1 MKRRLSNSLFSTLF
15 LENRS
20 LHEPKFEAF
29 KLLFL
34 KLSSSLDFYTKQYH
48 MKQIRLPRHLTRW
61 PRLPSFRDLFTNS
74 RWLYFC
80 IAFALARGYSRS
92 DDYAFLYRLS
102 PPEAIHGLVAMLLL
116 HRLPSF
122 EAIQDLSDSF
132 RMTSFLR
139 HFWHSSLVSGSF
151 EYNWCIASS
160 IHDDWLSSAQ

>member
-1 MKRRLSNSLFSTLF
+1 MKRRLPNSLFPTLP
-15 LENRS
+15 LGNRS
-20 LHEPKFEAF
+20 LHGPKFGAS
-29 KLLFL
+29 KLPFL
-34 KLSSSLDFYTKQYH
+34 KLSSSLDSYTKQYH

-61 PRLPSFRDLFTNS
+61 PRLPSSRGLSTDS

-80 IAFALARGYSRS
+80 IAFALARGYPRS
-92 DDYAFLYRLS
+92 GGYAFLYRLS

-116 HRLPSF
+116 HRLPSP

-151 EYNWCIASS
+151 GYNWCIASS